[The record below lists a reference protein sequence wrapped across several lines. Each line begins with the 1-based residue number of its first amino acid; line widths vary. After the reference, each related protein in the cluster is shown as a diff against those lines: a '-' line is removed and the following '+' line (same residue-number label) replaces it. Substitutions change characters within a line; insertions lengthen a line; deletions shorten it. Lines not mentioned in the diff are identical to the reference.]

1 MDLAL
6 IEGVPATI
14 FACSIGPTVSYLLK
28 DLRIG
33 FRTYETHGSLED

>member
-1 MDLAL
+1 MGLTL
-6 IEGVPATI
+6 IEGVPATL
-14 FACSIGPTVSYLLK
+14 FARSISPTVSYLLK